1 MDEATSTS
9 PEKSEKPLHL
19 LAMNRRNLLQHFLN
33 PIAGS
38 NFLYGLLNRTLIRW
52 IYFLVFLRKAKLRDK
67 IIANH
72 PELSSEIELGIVL
85 SGPFEGMKYGSV
97 ISQCSLHYPKLLGS
111 YESELHPWIQ
121 QVRDFTYEVVVD
133 VGAAEGYYAVGFAR
147 LMPATKVIAY
157 ELDPG
162 AREQLKKLASLNGLS
177 QQVEIREGCHP
188 GELLKLKEKR
198 GLMIMDCEG
207 YEEVLLTE
215 EVITKLAGWD
225 FLIETH
231 DGYSRGVTQRLIRR
245 FSATH
250 DVMIHDTVHDL
261 DKADRFPQERLSGL
275 RREDQDL
282 LMAEEREGA
291 NLRWLFCK
299 ARV

>member
-1 MDEATSTS
+1 
-9 PEKSEKPLHL
+9 
-19 LAMNRRNLLQHFLN
+19 MNRRNLLQHLLN

-38 NFLYGLLNRTLIRW
+38 DFLYGLLNSTLIKW
-52 IYFLVFLRKAKLRDK
+52 MYFLVFLRKAKLRDK
-67 IIANH
+67 IIGH
-72 PELSSEIELGIVL
+72 HSELASEIAHGTVL
-85 SGPFEGMKYGSV
+85 SGPFEGMQYGSV

-121 QVRDFTYEVVVD
+121 QVRDCAYEVVVD

-147 LMPATKVIAY
+147 LMPAAKVIAY

-162 AREQLKKLASLNGLS
+162 AREQLSKLASINGLS
-177 QQVEIREGCHP
+177 DHVEIRWGCHP
-188 GELLKLKEKR
+188 GELLKLKENR
-198 GLMIMDCEG
+198 GLLIMDCEG
-207 YEEVLLTE
+207 YEEVLLTK

-231 DGYSRGVTQRLIRR
+231 DGYSRGVTQRLITR

-250 DVMIHDTVHDL
+250 DIMIQDSVHDL
-261 DKADRFPQERLSGL
+261 DKADRFPQERLAGL

-291 NLRWLFCK
+291 NLRWLYCK
-299 ARV
+299 ARMRSEG